1 MSSFDE
7 REKSFEKKFAHDEE
21 IKFKVNAKRNK
32 YLGQWASQ
40 ILGYDQEKEKEYIQS
55 VIKADFEEAGD
66 EDVFRKLKE
75 DLKDHNMPDEEIR
88 KKWMNLLKKQ
98 NQNLFKF
105 LILIFFIL
113 SNSAYSEIK
122 FISAHTNQVR
132 VVDGDSLQIR
142 KEKIRL
148 SFSKKYPPL
157 DLLKKMRKH
166 IIYKKDFLY
175 INKITKKK
183 SRV

>member
-75 DLKDHNMPDEEIR
+75 DLKDHNIPDEEIR
-88 KKWMNLLKKQ
+88 KKMDE
-98 NQNLFKF
+98 
-105 LILIFFIL
+105 LIEKAKSEFI
-113 SNSAYSEIK
+113 
-122 FISAHTNQVR
+122 
-132 VVDGDSLQIR
+132 
-142 KEKIRL
+142 
-148 SFSKKYPPL
+148 
-157 DLLKKMRKH
+157 
-166 IIYKKDFLY
+166 
-175 INKITKKK
+175 
-183 SRV
+183 